1 MACFTKLVEA
11 ALLALMLTSP
21 ASARQWWVMEGAEPI
36 DPVHASPPGPLPKRC
51 VVGNGLNT
59 GPAFLYE
66 RMKELG
72 DTTAHIKE
80 ERGGEVHVYYMDP
93 KHFRRI
99 YVRFFR
105 TREACEAVVQAARN
119 KAAEEARKL
128 EEYR

>member
-72 DTTAHIKE
+72 DTTAHIE
-80 ERGGEVHVYYMDP
+80 EEGRRGPCVLHGS
-93 KHFRRI
+93 
-99 YVRFFR
+99 
-105 TREACEAVVQAARN
+105 
-119 KAAEEARKL
+119 KALQGRL
-128 EEYR
+128 RPLLPHQRGL